1 MPDFSLGISDFGIP
15 TAFLWI
21 AFIVELTP
29 GPNMAY
35 LAALTLAEG
44 RRAGFVTV
52 AGIAMGLLLVS
63 LLAAFGVATFVS
75 EIDGP
80 LCGAEMGWRVLH
92 ALARLRYLAG
102 KRSG

>member
-1 MPDFSLGISDFGIP
+1 MPDVSLGISDFGIP

-52 AGIAMGLLLVS
+52 AGIRDGAAAGKFARGLRGRDIC
-63 LLAAFGVATFVS
+63 FG
-75 EIDGP
+75 IDGP
-80 LCGAEMGWRVLH
+80 FMR
-92 ALARLRYLAG
+92 R
-102 KRSG
+102 